1 MPECA
6 SEENL
11 MSNETSPGKA
21 SLILF
26 AHGARDPAWRR
37 PIDALAQRMS
47 EALPDVRVSSAFLEL
62 MEPGLP
68 EVIEQATA
76 SGARRVVIAPVFW
89 APGSHLKKD
98 VPVLIE
104 QARDR
109 HPDVEFEVWSALGES
124 DAVLDAITGAYLRLW
139 GAG

>member
-1 MPECA
+1 MTDEPSRCE
-6 SEENL
+6 
-11 MSNETSPGKA
+11 A

-37 PIDALAQRMS
+37 PIDALAARM
-47 EALPDVRVSSAFLEL
+47 ATVLPGVQVSSAFLEL

-68 EVIEQATA
+68 EVIEKVTA
-76 SGARRVVIAPVFW
+76 AGARRVVIAPVFW

-109 HPDVEFEVWSALGES
+109 HPGVEFELWSALGES

-139 GAG
+139 SGG